1 VNETSGQGLGRCT
14 YGAPVFLPASRG
26 GEECIRLGDS
36 QFTILVLVEKTMG
49 FSFIGDEL
57 AVLAV
62 FFIEF
67 DEIFWL
73 QRETDL
79 QCQRNGSLAAAWFS
93 HTVPIHLSPL
103 YLGDQGY
110 RLYWVLPIRHSL
122 APSASLKSRPLR
134 SPGSPL
140 LGH

>member
-57 AVLAV
+57 AALA
-62 FFIEF
+62 
-67 DEIFWL
+67 
-73 QRETDL
+73 
-79 QCQRNGSLAAAWFS
+79 G
-93 HTVPIHLSPL
+93 
-103 YLGDQGY
+103 YL
-110 RLYWVLPIRHSL
+110 
-122 APSASLKSRPLR
+122 
-134 SPGSPL
+134 
-140 LGH
+140 